1 MKVTELTD
9 KGKVDE
15 ITLEIVSKEEPRE
28 IRSGLSVCNFK
39 GKDDSGEVTVTLWNA
54 DIEKVKQGDTIVIKG
69 GWSQEYQGNMQV
81 SPGKFGTLEI
91 SS

>member
-39 GKDDSGEVTVTLWNA
+39 GKDDSGEVTVTLW
-54 DIEKVKQGDTIVIKG
+54 
-69 GWSQEYQGNMQV
+69 
-81 SPGKFGTLEI
+81 
-91 SS
+91 